1 MARAEGASNPRVRG
15 RSCADDPQ
23 VLSRGRRVRE
33 VRGGEPGAL
42 RGDAWTAGS
51 CGRPARRTQRPAPP
65 QKCLRL
71 KPPAARRA
79 FS

>member
-1 MARAEGASNPRVRG
+1 M
-15 RSCADDPQ
+15 
-23 VLSRGRRVRE
+23 RE

-71 KPPAARRA
+71 KRLQPDALSPDGLSELGKGRY
-79 FS
+79 